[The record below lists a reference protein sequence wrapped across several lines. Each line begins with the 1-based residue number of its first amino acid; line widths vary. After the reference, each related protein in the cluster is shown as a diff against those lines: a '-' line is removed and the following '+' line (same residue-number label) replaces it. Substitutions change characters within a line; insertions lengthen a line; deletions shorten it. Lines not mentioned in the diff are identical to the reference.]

1 MRKWSES
8 GKKLFQY
15 LHESFVFRLLFP
27 RSSGDFN
34 DCPFLY
40 SLALHQNG

>member
-15 LHESFVFRLLFP
+15 LQESFVLRLLSP
-27 RSSGDFN
+27 SSGDFN